1 MGWLESA
8 KIHTHSFPA
17 CERLPGELAVV
28 YSDLQESFLF
38 LMAAAAEFLERWN
51 SAAGERNEAE
61 EDALI
66 FAEQRIPEQLASPRS
81 TSAHTLK
88 EWLTR
93 ADDVMNKHLN
103 EYTALLKKKKA
114 FCVEQLKTLD
124 KFLLLCRRMQIR
136 CEGLLQADAFR
147 QLSTGEADDAVMLPE
162 EEEFSLGLLQISA
175 TLLKDRITGTEAS
188 LRAVQVGANHF
199 CEKIDTAYG
208 HDWAAWTDAVW
219 NAAHRAE
226 VIMVTS
232 IFSRGVSATMREK
245 ESLYHDT
252 IAAADKIKSSFD
264 TANYCIYSLQREIQT
279 ALTAV
284 QQAGR
289 IQETGGREEEAICL

>member
-1 MGWLESA
+1 
-8 KIHTHSFPA
+8 
-17 CERLPGELAVV
+17 
-28 YSDLQESFLF
+28 
-38 LMAAAAEFLERWN
+38 
-51 SAAGERNEAE
+51 
-61 EDALI
+61 
-66 FAEQRIPEQLASPRS
+66 
-81 TSAHTLK
+81 
-88 EWLTR
+88 
-93 ADDVMNKHLN
+93 MNKHLN

-147 QLSTGEADDAVMLPE
+147 QLSTGEADDAVRLPE

-245 ESLYHDT
+245 ESLYRYLMTESTYKDAQT
-252 IAAADKIKSSFD
+252 IRVKLEKAYPKHPAFGGFCEGPK
-264 TANYCIYSLQREIQT
+264 TEIQKT
-279 ALTAV
+279 LSADGV
-284 QQAGR
+284 N
-289 IQETGGREEEAICL
+289 

>member
-1 MGWLESA
+1 
-8 KIHTHSFPA
+8 
-17 CERLPGELAVV
+17 
-28 YSDLQESFLF
+28 
-38 LMAAAAEFLERWN
+38 MAAAAEFLERWN

-93 ADDVMNKHLN
+93 ADDAMNKHLN

-147 QLSTGEADDAVMLPE
+147 QLSTGEADDAVRLPE

-199 CEKIDTAYG
+199 CEKMDTAYG
-208 HDWAAWTDAVW
+208 HDWPHGRMPSGTQPTEQRSSWSHPSSLAASAPRCGRR
-219 NAAHRAE
+219 NP
-226 VIMVTS
+226 S
-232 IFSRGVSATMREK
+232 ITTP
-245 ESLYHDT
+245 SL
-252 IAAADKIKSSFD
+252 
-264 TANYCIYSLQREIQT
+264 RQT
-279 ALTAV
+279 
-284 QQAGR
+284 R
-289 IQETGGREEEAICL
+289 

>member
-1 MGWLESA
+1 
-8 KIHTHSFPA
+8 
-17 CERLPGELAVV
+17 
-28 YSDLQESFLF
+28 
-38 LMAAAAEFLERWN
+38 
-51 SAAGERNEAE
+51 
-61 EDALI
+61 
-66 FAEQRIPEQLASPRS
+66 
-81 TSAHTLK
+81 
-88 EWLTR
+88 
-93 ADDVMNKHLN
+93 MNKHLN
-103 EYTALLKKKKA
+103 EYAALLKKKKT

-147 QLSTGEADDAVMLPE
+147 QLSTGEADDAVRLPE

-232 IFSRGVSATMREK
+232 IFSSRRQR
-245 ESLYHDT
+245 HDAGEG
-252 IAAADKIKSSFD
+252 IPLSRHYRCGRHDKK
-264 TANYCIYSLQREIQT
+264 LVRHRKLLHL
-279 ALTAV
+279 LTA
-284 QQAGR
+284 A
-289 IQETGGREEEAICL
+289 

>member
-1 MGWLESA
+1 MESA

-93 ADDVMNKHLN
+93 ADDAMNKHLN
-103 EYTALLKKKKA
+103 EY
-114 FCVEQLKTLD
+114 
-124 KFLLLCRRMQIR
+124 
-136 CEGLLQADAFR
+136 
-147 QLSTGEADDAVMLPE
+147 
-162 EEEFSLGLLQISA
+162 A
-175 TLLKDRITGTEAS
+175 TLLKR
-188 LRAVQVGANHF
+188 R
-199 CEKIDTAYG
+199 
-208 HDWAAWTDAVW
+208 
-219 NAAHRAE
+219 R
-226 VIMVTS
+226 
-232 IFSRGVSATMREK
+232 RSA
-245 ESLYHDT
+245 
-252 IAAADKIKSSFD
+252 
-264 TANYCIYSLQREIQT
+264 
-279 ALTAV
+279 
-284 QQAGR
+284 
-289 IQETGGREEEAICL
+289 

>member
-1 MGWLESA
+1 
-8 KIHTHSFPA
+8 
-17 CERLPGELAVV
+17 
-28 YSDLQESFLF
+28 
-38 LMAAAAEFLERWN
+38 
-51 SAAGERNEAE
+51 
-61 EDALI
+61 
-66 FAEQRIPEQLASPRS
+66 
-81 TSAHTLK
+81 
-88 EWLTR
+88 
-93 ADDVMNKHLN
+93 MNKHLN
-103 EYTALLKKKKA
+103 EYAALLKKKKT

-147 QLSTGEADDAVMLPE
+147 QLSTGEADDAVRLPE

-252 IAAADKIKSSFD
+252 IAAADTIKSSFD

>member
-1 MGWLESA
+1 MESA

-93 ADDVMNKHLN
+93 ADDAMNKHLN

-147 QLSTGEADDAVMLPE
+147 QLSTGEADDAVRLPE
-162 EEEFSLGLLQISA
+162 EEEFSLGLLQIIA

-289 IQETGGREEEAICL
+289 I